1 MRNILTNILD
11 VFFPANCKVCGK
23 KMKIDRKVC
32 FCAECWNSL
41 KTIKEPFCVY
51 CGKQLSMPNEHFC
64 ADCTVSR
71 LSFVDNRSAG
81 VYQGVLKEALYE
93 FKYKGKKRLGKYLGE
108 FMAAYLKENGGL
120 EDIDLIIPV
129 PISESKLE
137 KREYNQT
144 EILADYLGKY
154 FEIPV
159 IKDVLIRTKDTLA
172 QYELSREDRF
182 KNVNGAFDIKNP
194 VKIKW
199 ACILLVDDLLT
210 SGATADECSKM
221 LLGSGASQIRVF
233 TLARGL

>member
-1 MRNILTNILD
+1 MQNIITNLLD
-11 VFFPANCKVCGK
+11 IIFPAVCKTCGK
-23 KMKIDRKVC
+23 KMTTDRKVC
-32 FCAECWNSL
+32 FCDACW
-41 KTIKEPFCVY
+41 KKIRKIKEPFCVY
-51 CGKQLSMPNEHFC
+51 CGKQLEPPNEHFC

-81 VYQGVLKEALYE
+81 IYEGVLKEALHA
-93 FKYKGKKRLGKYLGE
+93 FKYKGKKGLGKHLGRFMTDYLG
-108 FMAAYLKENGGL
+108 ENGGL
-120 EDIDLIIPV
+120 DDIDLIIPV
-129 PISESKLE
+129 PIAESKRE

-144 EILADYLGKY
+144 EILADYIGRK

-159 IKDVLIRTKDTLA
+159 IKDVLVRSRETQA
-172 QYELSREDRF
+172 QYELSKEERF
-182 KNVNGAFDIKNP
+182 KNVNGAFDVKNP
-194 VKIKW
+194 EKIKW